1 MRVYFTVC
9 WVWFKLQLSDLP
21 RFKVY
26 RHIFWRTYTYG
37 RRQAATI
44 AKRSRTT
51 LRLLFLQ
58 RTRVDPQKCN
68 VKSKWRANS
77 GQLRDL
83 IIKTFDNFSKLCNNL
98 CHTVFLHANWY
109 CWYNLYTKENKPEKN
124 ARNSE
129 KSRKIT
135 WGQFTTTGDFCQ
147 TFSQCWPICWCCL
160 DRGPGSF
167 DVEDATTL
175 SWSSAAVSEW
185 VQSMYNK
192 TQTHLSRYRPIAF
205 SC

>member
-51 LRLLFLQ
+51 LRLPFLQ

-68 VKSKWRANS
+68 VKSKWRANL

-83 IIKTFDNFSKLCNNL
+83 IIKTLTISANYVTTCVIRTFTCKLHQISIAL
-98 CHTVFLHANWY
+98 LLIQSIYKGEQTR
-109 CWYNLYTKENKPEKN
+109 KN

-135 WGQFTTTGDFCQ
+135 CGQFTTTGDFCQ
-147 TFSQCWPICWCCL
+147 TFN
-160 DRGPGSF
+160 
-167 DVEDATTL
+167 
-175 SWSSAAVSEW
+175 
-185 VQSMYNK
+185 VQQNSN
-192 TQTHLSRYRPIAF
+192 
-205 SC
+205 

>member
-51 LRLLFLQ
+51 LRLPFLQ

-68 VKSKWRANS
+68 VKSKWRANL

-83 IIKTFDNFSKLCNNL
+83 IIKTLTISANYVTTCVIRTFTCKLHQISIALLLIQSIYKGEQTRKKCTELGEVTKNNL
-98 CHTVFLHANWY
+98 GPIYYDRRFLSDVQ
-109 CWYNLYTKENKPEKN
+109 CTTKLKL
-124 ARNSE
+124 
-129 KSRKIT
+129 I
-135 WGQFTTTGDFCQ
+135 
-147 TFSQCWPICWCCL
+147 
-160 DRGPGSF
+160 
-167 DVEDATTL
+167 
-175 SWSSAAVSEW
+175 
-185 VQSMYNK
+185 
-192 TQTHLSRYRPIAF
+192 
-205 SC
+205 